1 VNGLNL
7 GIDFRG
13 GVAWEAPVSGDLDLE
28 QARAIVAEQE
38 LGDDVRIQVLDAS
51 GSQRIRIQ
59 TGDQPDTVR
68 VAMQEAL
75 ASSAGVDAELVSVA
89 QVSSSWG
96 RSITEKAVRALVIF
110 LVIVAAFIAWR
121 FEWKMAL
128 AALAAIV
135 HDVLATVGVY
145 ALLRFEVT
153 PATVVAFLTIL
164 GYSLYDTVVIFD
176 RVKENVERFGGTRTS
191 FANIVN
197 VSTNQ
202 VFARSLN
209 TTITSALPVVSLIV
223 VGSWILGATSLQEFA
238 IALLVGMIVG
248 TYSSIFFATPLLSY
262 MKEREPRYAAV
273 ANQVA
278 TGAEMGALLEHG
290 SAPGCRRR
298 LDGDI
303 VARLDCSRRDA
314 SSHASAAAPQTTP
327 SVASDHGHRLA
338 GAAMA
343 APPHCDGRR
352 TRPAAHRIPREAP
365 EGADRAHQS
374 RVRSGARGAQ
384 APDPHDG

>member
-1 VNGLNL
+1 MARSSNSGFARLYRGETTVNFYARRRLSVIVSGVLMIVTLGALLVNGLNL

-59 TGDQPDTVR
+59 TGDQPDTAR

-290 SAPGCRRR
+290 SPRTARRLAAGDGSTATSSHGSTAPAATRALTHPPRPRKRRR
-298 LDGDI
+298 
-303 VARLDCSRRDA
+303 R
-314 SSHASAAAPQTTP
+314 
-327 SVASDHGHRLA
+327 
-338 GAAMA
+338 
-343 APPHCDGRR
+343 
-352 TRPAAHRIPREAP
+352 
-365 EGADRAHQS
+365 
-374 RVRSGARGAQ
+374 
-384 APDPHDG
+384 